1 MSNDH
6 YARVRD
12 AFLHIRELDGP
23 SRAEALVELKHTD
36 ASVHDQV
43 LALLA
48 ADTPSEN
55 ANSLEQA
62 IEEGLI
68 RGAIGL
74 ARAESLAPGDRI
86 GPYTIEALLGEGG
99 FGAVYRAQQHEPV
112 KRVVAIK
119 VLKAGM
125 DTKQVVARFEQERQ
139 ALALMDHANI
149 ARVFDAG
156 ATPSGRPYVAMEYW
170 PGEPIDQFC
179 ADHNLDLRAR
189 LDLML
194 QVCAAVQHAHMKG
207 VIHRDLKPGNVLVA
221 LQDGRPQAKVIDFGI
236 AKAIDAPLT
245 DLTLHT
251 EHRQFMG
258 TPHYMSP
265 EQAEGSA
272 DIDTRTDVYALG
284 VLLYQLLTGQT
295 PFTSRQVQSAGL
307 EELRRLIREVDPP
320 RPSTRLGQSTQESR
334 TARSKRLETRI
345 RGELD
350 WITMKALEKDRR
362 RRYASPSALSEDL
375 ERYLKGDAVVA
386 APPSRLYR
394 VRKFTRRNR
403 GVVTSTGA
411 VMAALL
417 LGAIAFAWQAHVAQ
431 QQRDDAILA
440 RSNEALAREQADRV
454 ADFQATLLSNLDPDM
469 MGIRMRRLM
478 SEQHSAMLDA
488 QGLQIAEAQSITESF
503 HNQLSSINFT
513 DLTRTAIDEH
523 VLRPALDAIDTR
535 FADDRRAQARLLQ
548 ALATTLRNVGLLD
561 ASRDPQQRALA
572 LLDPQDDLDLR
583 IGSHS
588 EAGILERSIG
598 NYQAA
603 RTHFEATIELSTLLH
618 GPEHEHTLAAIHN
631 LALILIDHGKL
642 DEAGERLAALLQTQM
657 RALPPEHRDIYITLN
672 TLGILSDKLGDH
684 TAAYDYYLRAHE
696 GLRAIQG
703 DRGKDAATAFAG
715 YAGSVFLTQG
725 AQAAEQVMREAT
737 RLYIEIYG
745 SEHPDSIT
753 ARVNL
758 GFVLFMAGNQEE
770 GMAELDGALAQAAS
784 ALGAFHPTTS
794 MTHSNLGLFHYN
806 TAHYALSISHLLQA
820 LQGREYT
827 LGPEHP
833 DTISVLRSLGTANRR
848 RAEDHTEEIATRRQ
862 SLAEAL
868 RYWRLAWQRSGPNRI
883 PDDSTMLLAFNLG
896 LLLMNTGSYEE
907 AEAVAKEFYR
917 LAGLRP
923 DHPAS
928 AVESSDLLSRLYTAW
943 HAAEPDAGY
952 DARAAAWNAK
962 LQEAKAAAGG

>member
-12 AFLHIRELDGP
+12 AFLHILELDRHC
-23 SRAEALVELKHTD
+23 RAEALVELKHTD
-36 ASVHDQV
+36 ATVHDQV

-74 ARAESLAPGDRI
+74 ARAENLAPGDRI
-86 GPYTIEALLGEGG
+86 GPYIVDALLGEGG

-156 ATPSGRPYVAMEYW
+156 ATPSGRPYVALEYW

-179 ADHNLDLRAR
+179 TNHNLDLRAR

-221 LQDGRPQAKVIDFGI
+221 MQDGRPRAKVIDFGI
-236 AKAIDAPLT
+236 AKAIDSPLT
-245 DLTLHT
+245 NLTLNT
-251 EHRQFMG
+251 EHFQFIG

-284 VLLYQLLTGQT
+284 ALLYQLLTGET

-320 RPSTRLGQSTQESR
+320 RPSTRLGQSTQETR
-334 TARSKRLETRI
+334 TTRSKRLETRI

-411 VMAALL
+411 VIVALL

-440 RSNEALAREQADRV
+440 RANEALAREQADRV
-454 ADFQATLLSNLDPDM
+454 ADFQATLISNLDPAM
-469 MGIRMRRLM
+469 MGTRMRRLIA
-478 SEQHSAMLDA
+478 EQHNAMLEA
-488 QGLQIAEAQSITESF
+488 QGLQFAEAQSISEFFST
-503 HNQLSSINFT
+503 QLGSVNFT

-523 VLRPALDAIDTR
+523 VLQPALGAVDTR
-535 FADDRRAQARLLQ
+535 FADDRRVQARLLQ
-548 ALATTLRNVGLLD
+548 ALATTLRNVGLFD
-561 ASRDPQQRALA
+561 ASRGPQQRALG

-588 EAGILERSIG
+588 EAGTLERSFG
-598 NYQAA
+598 NFQAA
-603 RTHFEATIELSTLLH
+603 RAHFEATIELSTLLH

-631 LALILIDHGKL
+631 LALILIDDGKL
-642 DEAGERLAALLQTQM
+642 EEAGDMLAALLQTQM

-672 TLGILSDKLGDH
+672 SLGVLSVNIGEH
-684 TAAYDYYLRAHE
+684 TAAYDYYLRAYE

-715 YAGSVFLTQG
+715 FAASVFLTQG

-737 RLYIEIYG
+737 QLYIEIYG

-758 GFVLFMAGNQEE
+758 GFTLFMAGNQEE
-770 GMAELDGALAQAAS
+770 GMAEMDGALAQAVS
-784 ALGAFHPTTS
+784 AFGAFHPTTLH
-794 MTHSNLGLFHYN
+794 TQSNLGLFHFN
-806 TAHYALSISHLLQA
+806 TGNYPLSEKYFLQA
-820 LQGREYT
+820 LQGRGYT

-833 DTISVLRSLGTANRR
+833 DTISVLSSLGSVNRK
-848 RAEDHTEEIATRRQ
+848 RAELERTREGLDHA
-862 SLAEAL
+862 LAEAL
-868 RYWRLAWQRSGPNRI
+868 RYWRLAWLRGVPDRK
-883 PDDSTMLLAFNLG
+883 PDDSTLLLAYNLG
-896 LLLMNTGSYEE
+896 WLLMNLKAYEE
-907 AEAVAKEFYR
+907 AEEVAKEFSR
-917 LAGLRP
+917 LAGMRP
-923 DHPAS
+923 ELPAR
-928 AVESSDLLSRLYTAW
+928 AKESSDLLYRLYTHW
-943 HAAEPDAGY
+943 HAAEPDSGY
-952 DARAAAWNAK
+952 DAKAAEWNAK